1 MTKNGRKLP
10 TFGQIDVIEKS
21 ITNFVPEPQT
31 YIASVIKSYK
41 NASMMC
47 S

>member
-10 TFGQIDVIEKS
+10 TFGQIEVIEKS

-31 YIASVIKSYK
+31 YLAGVIKSYK
-41 NASMMC
+41 NTCKMC